1 VVKLRLGKLE
11 TGRIP
16 MTQIYGLVVDLAWS
30 DAPIRVRVW
39 KATVKTSLADAE
51 MLGDVTDVKGITMFE
66 R

>member
-1 VVKLRLGKLE
+1 
-11 TGRIP
+11 